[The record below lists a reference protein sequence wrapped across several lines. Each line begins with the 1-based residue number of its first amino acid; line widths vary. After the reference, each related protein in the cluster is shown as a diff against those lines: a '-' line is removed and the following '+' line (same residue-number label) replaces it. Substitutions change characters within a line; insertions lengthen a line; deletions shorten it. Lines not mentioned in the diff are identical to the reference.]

1 MAVVGA
7 IQRVVMNDHGRATGR
22 NMDIE
27 LHRAGAG
34 AQRSLE
40 GHECVLRSARRIS
53 TMSDDLDVAQ
63 LAYSSELGPEI

>member
-1 MAVVGA
+1 M
-7 IQRVVMNDHGRATGR
+7 H
-22 NMDIE
+22 IE

-40 GHECVLRSARRIS
+40 GHERVLRRARRIS
-53 TMSDDLDVAQ
+53 AMSDDLDVVQ